1 MVAMVLGS
9 ISRLQTRWLV
19 VGTLAG
25 LLSLAGC
32 AVKTDEVLEL
42 QREKQELLGRLRQAE
57 GTIAEQRETL
67 KRKDEQISSLSELG
81 PERLE
86 VLFAVEK
93 IELGRYTGGTNLD
106 EKVGDDGVR
115 VYMIPKDQAGRTV
128 TAVGSVEIDVF
139 DLARKE
145 ESLLM
150 SYSFTAAKAKE
161 HWQSS
166 GLANHYSFTCPWK
179 DKEPL
184 GEEITIHVKF
194 VDYLSGR
201 SFTATKQCRIRPAG
215 LD

>member
-1 MVAMVLGS
+1 MVPMRLGS

-25 LLSLAGC
+25 LMSLAGC

-42 QREKQELLGRLRQAE
+42 QRDKLELQRQLRQAE
-57 GTIAEQRETL
+57 GTLAAQRETL
-67 KRKDEQISSLSELG
+67 RRKDEQISTLSKLG

-106 EKVGDDGVR
+106 EKGGDDGVR

-150 SYSFTAAKAKE
+150 SYSFTAAEAKE
-161 HWQSS
+161 HWQSG

-179 DKEPL
+179 DREPL
-184 GEEITIHVKF
+184 GDEITIRVKF

-201 SFTATKQCRIRPAG
+201 SFTATKQCSINNSRGR
-215 LD
+215 

>member
-1 MVAMVLGS
+1 MVLGT
-9 ISRLQTRWLV
+9 ISHLQTRWLII
-19 VGTLAG
+19 GTLAG
-25 LLSLAGC
+25 LMSLAGC
-32 AVKTDEVLEL
+32 TLKTDEVLEL
-42 QREKQELLGRLRQAE
+42 QRDKFKLQRQLQRAE
-57 GTIAEQRETL
+57 ETIAEQQKTL
-67 KRKDEQISSLSELG
+67 RQKDKQISTLADLA
-81 PERLE
+81 PEQLE
-86 VLFAVEK
+86 VLFTVEK
-93 IELGRYTGGTNLD
+93 IVLGRYSGGTNLD
-106 EKVGDDGVR
+106 QKGGDDGVR
-115 VYMIPKDQAGRTV
+115 VYLIPQDQSGRTV
-128 TAVGSVEIDVF
+128 TAAGSVEIDVF

-145 ESLLM
+145 ESLLV

>member
-1 MVAMVLGS
+1 MVAMRLGS
-9 ISRLQTRWLV
+9 ISRLQTRWLM

-25 LLSLAGC
+25 LMSLAGC
-32 AVKTDEVLEL
+32 ADKTDEVLEL
-42 QREKQELLGRLRQAE
+42 QRDKREMQRQLSQAE
-57 GTIAEQRETL
+57 GTIAEQQETL
-67 KRKDEQISSLSELG
+67 RRKDEQISTLSQLG

-93 IELGRYTGGTNLD
+93 IELGRYSGRTNLD
-106 EKVGDDGVR
+106 EKGGDDGVR

-150 SYSFTAAKAKE
+150 SYSFTAAEAKE
-161 HWQSS
+161 HWQSG
-166 GLANHYSFTCPWK
+166 GLANHYNFTCPWK
-179 DKEPL
+179 DREPL
-184 GEEITIHVKF
+184 GDEITIRVKF

-201 SFTATKQCRIRPAG
+201 IFTATKQCRIRPAG

>member
-25 LLSLAGC
+25 LMSLAGC
-32 AVKTDEVLEL
+32 ALKTDEVLEL
-42 QREKQELLGRLRQAE
+42 QRGNRELHRRLRQAE
-57 GTIAEQRETL
+57 GTIAEQQETL
-67 KRKDEQISSLSELG
+67 RRKDEQISTLSELG

-106 EKVGDDGVR
+106 EKGGDDGVR
-115 VYMIPKDQAGRTV
+115 VYMIPQDQSGRTV

-150 SYSFTAAKAKE
+150 SYSFTAAEAKE
-161 HWQSS
+161 HWQSG

-179 DKEPL
+179 DREPL
-184 GEEITIHVKF
+184 GGEITIRVKF

-201 SFTATKQCRIRPAG
+201 SFTATKQCSINNSQKR
-215 LD
+215 